1 MVKCRGYFLA
11 WPLVF
16 YEIAA
21 AALNET
27 KKPEVVFRAAL
38 SESRRNKEEEK
49 GRLRANS
56 VASGPCFIAHFSCD
70 T

>member
-1 MVKCRGYFLA
+1 MPCGYFLA
-11 WPLVF
+11 WLLVF
-16 YEIAA
+16 CETAA
-21 AALNET
+21 AALNKT

-49 GRLRANS
+49 ERLRANS
-56 VASGPCFIAHFSCD
+56 IASGLCFIAHFSCD